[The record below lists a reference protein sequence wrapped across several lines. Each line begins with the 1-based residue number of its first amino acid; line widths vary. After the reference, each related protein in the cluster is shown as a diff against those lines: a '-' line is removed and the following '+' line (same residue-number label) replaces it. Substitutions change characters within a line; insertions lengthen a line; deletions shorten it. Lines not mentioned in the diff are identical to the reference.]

1 MLFGIFFPVLHATF
15 ITSYL
20 FQSISSASSQIPQ
33 QALDVL
39 LPSFPRS
46 KNPFISCLKAAHSTP
61 FHCLLCSGD
70 ICGWNTSGTNHNLFS
85 RLWKWQFLKHIIAW
99 AQSQPSSPVLKTS
112 HCYSLHTCWV
122 TQGLFWSKNLSL
134 FGSACRY
141 QWKKVNLLP
150 LFFYLDFEN
159 VSIHFVLYISVL
171 LGRAALMGN
180 GDKCLC
186 QANVSF
192 VCSQEGHSS
201 SASMIL
207 SNITAECILLMPSRT
222 SQHISSVMMF
232 PLCSNIFFNVS
243 FQAIHFSCICLTFS
257 VVDTEL
263 ITHLRAQNSSPSTC
277 GLSFF
282 WIISLFLSDPW
293 LLSQSSIKK

>member
-1 MLFGIFFPVLHATF
+1 MLFGIFFLCYMQPSLPVTYFSPL
-15 ITSYL
+15 
-20 FQSISSASSQIPQ
+20 
-33 QALDVL
+33 ALL
-39 LPSFPRS
+39 LPKSHNRLWMYFYHLFPDQ
-46 KNPFISCLKAAHSTP
+46 KIHLLAVLKLLTVFPFIACCAVVISVA
-61 FHCLLCSGD
+61 
-70 ICGWNTSGTNHNLFS
+70 GTLRVQNHNLFS
-85 RLWKWQFLKHIIAW
+85 RLWKWQFLKQIIAW

-112 HCYSLHTCWV
+112 HRYSLHTCWV

-171 LGRAALMGN
+171 LGGAALMGHGN
-180 GDKCLC
+180 KCLC

-232 PLCSNIFFNVS
+232 PLCSNTFLNVS

-257 VVDTEL
+257 VVDIEL